1 VVSSVASNVLS
12 LRCPQCGGAFNDATF
27 CPQDGARLEAREP
40 NDDPY
45 VGLVLSGDIEI
56 LSPAGAG
63 AMGRVFRARQRSIDR
78 DVAVKILHR
87 ELSGNAQL
95 VRRFHREAK
104 IASKLRHPHV
114 VDMHMV
120 GELPDGSLYIVMEYL
135 DGRSLADTLAQDGPL
150 SLGRAIGIALQVS
163 GAVGE
168 GHALGIVHRDLKPE
182 NVMLVNRGTI
192 DDWVKILDFGIARI
206 EIGDQSMETAAG
218 GVLGTARYI
227 SPEGASGAPVGP
239 PGDVYAIATMLYQ
252 MLAGRT
258 PFDAVA
264 PLGLLVKHVHE
275 APPPLRTFAP
285 DVPEEI
291 ERAIMANLAKAP
303 EHRAP
308 TGRAFG
314 ALLASITGSHGTPE
328 PVRSSSPTSDIAS
341 AARQRVSELGPT
353 LYDSSHPPGILQ
365 PVQGPPPTMR
375 TLPLHDP
382 TPLPAPGPSTVRSL
396 PEPIAEPAPAKPP
409 RRFLAVGMAFALGI
423 ALATAVAIPVI
434 RGDRERSA
442 YLSRARRVFADGHY
456 TEPPGENVKD
466 LVAAGLVRWPEDGSL
481 EQLRSAAEQELVT
494 MAMAA
499 HGSGDVIGA
508 RELAHDAYD
517 LDPTDNSARYARAQ
531 ADDAYA
537 FAMANAVA
545 HTGPPRLLF
554 ESPPMAH
561 VGDPVEM
568 RCAISTGAAGPIA
581 KITDVRVTVF
591 PNGRTDGAIPVEVSS
606 ADPTHVHA
614 VLKVGAPGSYDVTFE
629 AAVDGTIVRAMRD
642 LDVVQPEAAIK

>member
-1 VVSSVASNVLS
+1 
-12 LRCPQCGGAFNDATF
+12 
-27 CPQDGARLEAREP
+27 
-40 NDDPY
+40 
-45 VGLVLSGDIEI
+45 
-56 LSPAGAG
+56 
-63 AMGRVFRARQRSIDR
+63 MGRVFRARQRSIDR

-135 DGRSLADTLAQDGPL
+135 DGRSLADTLAQDGRFT
-150 SLGRAIGIALQVS
+150 LGRAIGIALQVS

-168 GHALGIVHRDLKPE
+168 GHSLGIVHRDLKPE

-227 SPEGASGAPVGP
+227 SPEGAAGAPVGP

-275 APPPLRTFAP
+275 TPPPLRTFAP

-291 ERAIMANLAKAP
+291 EHAIMSNLAKAP

-314 ALLASITGSHGTPE
+314 ALLSSLTGGHPTPE
-328 PVRSSSPTSDIAS
+328 PTRSSIPRVRAERGDAS
-341 AARQRVSELGPT
+341 SRLELGPT
-353 LYDSSHPPGILQ
+353 LYDSSHPPGTLA
-365 PVQGPPPTMR
+365 PVLSGKPQMS

-382 TPLPAPGPSTVRSL
+382 TPLPAPGPPTVRSSL
-396 PEPIAEPAPAKPP
+396 ETPAPKEP
-409 RRFLAVGMAFALGI
+409 RKLLGI
-423 ALATAVAIPVI
+423 GIAFGLGVALAGAAAFVLV
-434 RGDRERSA
+434 RGDREHA
-442 YLSRARRVFADGHY
+442 TYVDHVRRVFADGHY

-466 LVAAGLVRWPEDGSL
+466 LVAAGLLRWPNDGEL
-481 EQLRSAAEQELVT
+481 EQVLSAAEQEVVT

-499 HGSGDVIGA
+499 HAAGDVLGA
-508 RELAHDAYD
+508 RDLAHDALE

-531 ADDAYA
+531 AEDAYQA
-537 FAMANAVA
+537 AMSDAGANL
-545 HTGPPRLLF
+545 GPPRLAF

-561 VGDPVEM
+561 AGEPITM
-568 RCAISTGAAGPIA
+568 RCAIAVGAAGAQA
-581 KITDVRVTVF
+581 KITGVRITVY
-591 PNGRTDGAIPVEVSS
+591 PNGRTDVGVPVELSYEG
-606 ADPTHVHA
+606 PTHVQA
-614 VLKVGAPGSYDVTFE
+614 TLMVTNVGSYDVTFE
-629 AAVDGTIVRAMRD
+629 AAIDGTYVRAMRD
-642 LDVVQPEAAIK
+642 LDVIAPEPAIK